1 MSLPNSENASTLESA
16 MQLMIQT
23 FHKYSGNEG
32 DKYTLSRAELKE
44 MLTTELGNY
53 LGVRRHICRDI
64 RCTYK
69 FHKIDPAYI
78 SVLYPHT
85 CRMPR
90 IRRQWIR

>member
-1 MSLPNSENASTLESA
+1 

-53 LGVRRHICRDI
+53 LGVRTCAREKVAV
-64 RCTYK
+64 CTR
-69 FHKIDPAYI
+69 FGA
-78 SVLYPHT
+78 S
-85 CRMPR
+85 
-90 IRRQWIR
+90 